1 MSFSTVLKIINAMGE
16 KLCKQGASEEVT
28 LKTWQVGKYWGEG
41 GSEPARRPGASVQG
55 SGRGRACAWLEPKGQ
70 SRK

>member
-28 LKTWQVGKYWGEG
+28 LKTWQVGKY
-41 GSEPARRPGASVQG
+41 
-55 SGRGRACAWLEPKGQ
+55 
-70 SRK
+70 